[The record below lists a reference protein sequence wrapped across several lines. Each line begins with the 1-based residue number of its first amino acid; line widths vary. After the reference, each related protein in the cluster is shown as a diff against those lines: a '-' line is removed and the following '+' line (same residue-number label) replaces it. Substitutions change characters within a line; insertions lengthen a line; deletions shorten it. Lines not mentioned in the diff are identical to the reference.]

1 MTEIF
6 NTENLLKQTGL
17 FWQYPVI
24 TEKEFYN
31 QNKKNPN
38 YCGIPW
44 ATVIDKRVDTNAIF
58 KILLQYIKHKHY
70 YTCCQHIS
78 FRKLIPLM
86 KLLGITTLY
95 TPHKVKGEDN
105 INGITIKP
113 CPLYAVNIEDP
124 HRNQLFKNVN
134 YETVERPYL
143 YSFVGGYQPNNYL
156 TNIREKIFTMNKHET
171 SVIINTGSWHFN
183 NHVYSTKQ
191 NVQGTLNENDETRK
205 RTNNYNDILLKSRFS
220 LCPGGSGPNSIRFWE
235 SLAVGSIPVLL
246 ADTLD
251 LPEYIEWEK
260 AIVFLKENEL
270 ETINN
275 VLNNIDVEKEKQMR
289 MNCIN
294 IYNKLKNNYKNCK
307 NTIIHYCCGSYD
319 IGDFGG
325 VARYD
330 YHISLLYPHRI
341 FVKGPQQKKFLLDLL
356 VNVDEPLVIT
366 DNHLSCDIP
375 NTYNI
380 LLVHHGS
387 ALTHAEREP
396 QWSPYWKKLCCN
408 GQENMLNYREPEK
421 TKIISISQFC
431 YDEFMRF
438 FPKIYPTFDNKLILH
453 TSELNKNKYKITF
466 NDKPNV
472 LGNFKGF
479 IKGEHIYN
487 KLKSTRSDF
496 VFNTLNISYNKN
508 KHKSYEEYNKE
519 KQQIY
524 INNDIFLQLSLCEGY
539 SYATLDAFLSGNV
552 IVATDVGLT
561 YKDVPE
567 DCYVKLDY
575 TKITDIN
582 YILDK
587 LQYAWENKETLSKNA
602 REFYLENC
610 NMNKWKKDMNDIV
623 YKL

>member
-6 NTENLLKQTGL
+6 DTENLLKQTGL

-44 ATVIDKRVDTNAIF
+44 ATVIDKRVDTNDLF
-58 KILLQYIKHKHY
+58 KILIQYIKHKHY

-95 TPHKVKGEDN
+95 IPHKVNGEN
-105 INGITIKP
+105 VINGIVLKP
-113 CPLYAVNIEDP
+113 CPLYAVNVEDP

-134 YETVERPYL
+134 YETIERPYL

-156 TNIREKIFTMNKHET
+156 TNTREKIFTMNKHET

-191 NVQGTLNENDETRK
+191 NVQGTLNENDETIK

-235 SLAVGSIPVLL
+235 SLAIGSIPVLL

-270 ETINN
+270 ENIHS

-341 FVKGPQQKKFLLDLL
+341 FLKGPQQKKYLLNLL
-356 VNVDEPLVIT
+356 ENVDEPLVIT

-396 QWSPYWKKLCCN
+396 QWSPYWKNLCCN

-438 FPKIYPTFDNKLILH
+438 FPEIYPSFDNKLILH
-453 TSELNKNKYKITF
+453 TSELDENNYKITF

-487 KLKSTRSDF
+487 KLKSTRCDF

-582 YILDK
+582 YILHK
-587 LQYAWENKETLSKNA
+587 LQYAWENKETLSKNS
-602 REFYLENC
+602 RKFYLEKC

-623 YKL
+623 YML